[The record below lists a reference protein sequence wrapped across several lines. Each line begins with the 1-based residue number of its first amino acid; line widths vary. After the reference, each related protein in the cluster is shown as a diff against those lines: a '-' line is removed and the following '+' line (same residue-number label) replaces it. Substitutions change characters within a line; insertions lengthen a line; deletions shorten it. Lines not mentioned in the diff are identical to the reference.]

1 MSDPILNTT
10 NVVNTNNI
18 DQVDQIKEDNDVI
31 DKKTE
36 DTQKKLTSQD
46 NIEQLG
52 THKKTGRLGKIL
64 KSIVGGFLLAAG
76 VVAATV
82 ATVASLGIAPA
93 AFLGISAAIGGITGT
108 SITAGVTGLAG
119 IACLICNFFGDHKT
133 ESFVDGQNTNANTN
147 DNLEMIKNDVNNVNH
162 SVHNNIVNN
171 NAQAQNPNT
180 TDYIKDSFENLK
192 FYSQTVLTGRIE
204 DEKQTSFLR
213 KFTNNQLQNSVKE
226 IVDNAFERA
235 STDEIKQIIRNTFSQ
250 RTDIEK
256 QLEQMNDYELKNV
269 FMCCIFGNRDNS
281 HNVFSC
287 NTKSTP
293 EDFIASIKS
302 LVEFYVPVKEQIQIQ
317 ENEEIHEEPIVVNE
331 GAPKDP
337 IVVNEGAPK
346 EPVVANNKVPKD
358 PEGVKK
364 EEPEN
369 PKI

>member
-52 THKKTGRLGKIL
+52 AHKKSGKLGKIL

-119 IACLICNFFGDHKT
+119 IACLVCNFFGDHKT
-133 ESFVDGQNTNANTN
+133 ESFVNGQNTNANTN
-147 DNLEMIKNDVNNVNH
+147 DNLEMIRNDVNNVNH
-162 SVHNNIVNN
+162 SVQNNIVNN

-204 DEKQTSFLR
+204 DEKQTNFLR

-256 QLEQMNDYELKNV
+256 QLEQMNDDELKNV
-269 FMCCIFGNRDNS
+269 FMCCIFGNRDAS
-281 HNVFSC
+281 HNVHSC
-287 NTKSTP
+287 NTKSTL

-331 GAPKDP
+331 G
-337 IVVNEGAPK
+337 GPK

-358 PEGVKK
+358 PEGEKK

>member
-1 MSDPILNTT
+1 MSEPILNTT

-52 THKKTGRLGKIL
+52 THKKSGKPGKIL
-64 KSIVGGFLLAAG
+64 KNIVGGFLLAAG
-76 VVAATV
+76 IVAATV
-82 ATVASLGIAPA
+82 ATVVSLGIAPA

-119 IACLICNFFGDHKT
+119 IACLVSNFFGDHKT
-133 ESFVDGQNTNANTN
+133 ESFVNGQNTNANTN
-147 DNLEMIKNDVNNVNH
+147 DNLEMIRNDVNNVNH
-162 SVHNNIVNN
+162 NVHNNIVNN

-180 TDYIKDSFENLK
+180 TGYIKDSFENLK

-204 DEKQTSFLR
+204 DAKQISFLK

-256 QLEQMNDYELKNV
+256 QLEQMKDNELKNV
-269 FMCCIFGNRDNS
+269 FMCCIFGNKDDS
-281 HNVFSC
+281 HNMYSC

-331 GAPKDP
+331 GAPK
-337 IVVNEGAPK
+337 
-346 EPVVANNKVPKD
+346 EPVVANNKVPKN
-358 PEGVKK
+358 PEGEKK